1 MVSFSCE
8 ACGDVLT
15 KKKLDPHRNRCYGA
29 TFTCIDC
36 MTYFPG
42 TQYRAHTSC
51 ISEAQKYQGAL
62 YREKKPKGQQA
73 PAQNQNNQ
81 PAPAK
86 NQNRQPQN
94 QNHQPAPDAMAHT
107 AYVED
112 AQDEDRH
119 DWRRYRE
126 RNDSDDDDD
135 QSFKSFNRM
144 PEAPSPP
151 PAVPD
156 ESSLNV
162 FDFLVNN
169 PTPTASH
176 VSLPATA
183 QAPPQPSENNQ
194 LVRFEPEENDM
205 TDVPEDDQAL
215 MRWGSG
221 SGSAPNGFETP
232 APKEARRKMK
242 DVEKESSS
250 KKDKKRKR
258 LHIDVTDHPMTDAP
272 PTLHTGLTG
281 GLSRMMSKSAMFPL
295 PPSPASYESGDAE
308 GPASPL
314 KKSKSKHHRSS
325 RGNDTL
331 GMSLMTMLAG
341 GSKPK
346 SASSSKKR
354 AKTKSSST
362 PSKTKK
368 KKRSSTSGT
377 KAIDA
382 PKEPKLLE
390 FRPVSKDGKGEG
402 DESSALIIYKPP
414 AEHFLSFVN
423 KGPDSIK
430 GCSVNKALKRYH
442 RERSAS
448 GASSSK
454 LDEEKELWRSLRMK
468 RNERGEIVLFS
479 LDS

>member
-1 MVSFSCE
+1 
-8 ACGDVLT
+8 
-15 KKKLDPHRNRCYGA
+15 
-29 TFTCIDC
+29 

-62 YREKKPKGQQA
+62 YREKKPKGQPA

-81 PAPAK
+81 ADPA
-86 NQNRQPQN
+86 QN
-94 QNHQPAPDAMAHT
+94 QNHQPAPDVMAHV

-112 AQDEDRH
+112 AKDEDNY

-126 RNDSDDDDD
+126 QSDDDDD

-156 ESSLNV
+156 EGPLNV

-183 QAPPQPSENNQ
+183 QAPPQPSDNNQ
-194 LVRFEPEENDM
+194 LVRFDPEANGM
-205 TDVPEDDQAL
+205 TEIPEDDKAL
-215 MRWGSG
+215 MQWGSG
-221 SGSAPNGFETP
+221 SVPNGFETP
-232 APKEARRKMK
+232 APKETRRKVK
-242 DVEKESSS
+242 DSEKESSS

-258 LHIDVTDHPMTDAP
+258 LHIEVDHPMTDAP
-272 PTLHTGLTG
+272 PVLHTGLTG
-281 GLSRMMSKSAMFPL
+281 GLNRMMSKSAMFPL
-295 PPSPASYESGDAE
+295 PPSPDSYDAGDAE
-308 GPASPL
+308 TPASPL
-314 KKSKSKHHRSS
+314 KKSKSKHRSS
-325 RGNDTL
+325 RGPDTL
-331 GMSLMTMLAG
+331 GNSLMAMLAG
-341 GSKPK
+341 ASKPK
-346 SASSSKKR
+346 SSSSSKKR
-354 AKTKSSST
+354 TKTKSSST

-377 KAIDA
+377 KALDA

-390 FRPVSKDGKGEG
+390 FRPVSKDGKGGG

-430 GCSVNKALKRYH
+430 GCS
-442 RERSAS
+442 
-448 GASSSK
+448 
-454 LDEEKELWRSLRMK
+454 
-468 RNERGEIVLFS
+468 F
-479 LDS
+479 